1 MKTLVVED
9 DLTSRIFLQE
19 ALAPWG
25 EVHVA
30 VDGRE
35 AVLAFARAQARG
47 EPYDLV
53 CLDILMPGTDGLA
66 ALKEIRRLE
75 EETGSASAAKVLMT
89 TVLGDKGNVM
99 TAFREQCDGYLIK
112 PFDQRKLV
120 EQLAKC
126 GVTAPSAQ
134 TR

>member
-19 ALAPWG
+19 ALTPWG

-30 VDGRE
+30 VNGRE
-35 AVLAFARAQARG
+35 AVVAFARAQALG
-47 EPYDLV
+47 QPYDLI
-53 CLDILMPGTDGLA
+53 CMDILMPGLDGLA

-75 EETGSASAAKVLMT
+75 EEAGTTSAAKVLMT
-89 TVLGDKGNVM
+89 SVLGDKGNVM

-112 PFDQRKLV
+112 PFDQRKLT
-120 EQLAKC
+120 EQLARF
-126 GVTAPSAQ
+126 GVTPKG
-134 TR
+134 